1 MIVFVFFACL
11 FSMLL
16 LVLSNNNYCSDGLA
30 KYCCSSLLVYV
41 YSDGSLSMN
50 TTIQT
55 MLGHRS
61 IRQFTNDAISA
72 KQLKTIIAAGIAASS
87 SSMIQATS
95 IIRITDPEKRT
106 ALAHLAGDQAYVK
119 QAAEFLV
126 FCIDYQRHYS
136 ISAGV
141 KPEYT
146 ELALIGAID
155 SGIMAQN
162 CLLAAESMGL
172 GGVYI
177 GGLRNNPHE
186 VDALL
191 NLPPYSA
198 VLFGMC
204 LGVPA
209 QDPQSKPRLPMD
221 MILHENEYQPLN
233 KPLLAEYDQQTID
246 YYQQRSSHNKQ
257 QDWSSAVTATLSKE
271 SRPFIASYLN
281 SKGLMTK

>member
-1 MIVFVFFACL
+1 
-11 FSMLL
+11 
-16 LVLSNNNYCSDGLA
+16 
-30 KYCCSSLLVYV
+30 
-41 YSDGSLSMN
+41 MN
-50 TTIQT
+50 TTIET
-55 MLGHRS
+55 ILNHRS
-61 IRQFTNDAISA
+61 IRSFTDAAISDE
-72 KQLKTIIAAGIAASS
+72 QLNAIIAAGIAASS

-95 IIRITDPEKRT
+95 IIRITDPNKRA
-106 ALAHLAGDQAYVK
+106 ALAHLAGDQPYVA

-136 ISAGV
+136 ISTEI

-162 CLLAAESMGL
+162 CLVAAESMGL

-186 VDALL
+186 VDTLL
-191 NLPPYSA
+191 NLPPYCA

-209 QDPQSKPRLPMD
+209 QDPQLKPRLPMA
-221 MILHENEYQPLN
+221 MILHQNEYQPLN
-233 KPLLAEYDQQTID
+233 KPLLAQYDQQTMA
-246 YYQQRSSHNKQ
+246 YYQQRSSHNKH
-257 QDWSSAVTATLSKE
+257 QDWSNTVTQTLSKE
-271 SRPFIASYLN
+271 SRPFIAEYFH
-281 SKGLMTK
+281 SKGLMEK